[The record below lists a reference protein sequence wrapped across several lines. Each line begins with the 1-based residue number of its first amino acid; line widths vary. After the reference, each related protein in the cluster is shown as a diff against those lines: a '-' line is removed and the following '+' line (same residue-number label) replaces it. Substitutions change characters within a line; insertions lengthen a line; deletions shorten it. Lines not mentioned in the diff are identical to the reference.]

1 MTWWFWWKTTSELI
15 GKAGS
20 SHKNGSVPIRLPKY
34 LQKLVATLKTT
45 SSLILNKKYN
55 VANLKHYFQ
64 EESGDTSLTAIRS
77 SNFWS
82 GAPDEIVRM
91 ILLYVLQ
98 QSRDSIEKCETYN
111 CIKSTC
117 RKWSKIVEGKGP
129 AFLPRVYI
137 GTWQP
142 IGKSCNGKILVTTR
156 KLTST
161 FRKSSGLPSQISN
174 CIGDKNVEVLLAN
187 LKTWK
192 ILLVHYDSD
201 LLENQIQWIV

>member
-156 KLTST
+156 KVTST
-161 FRKSSGLPSQISN
+161 FGKSSGLVFQLSN
-174 CIGDKNVEVLLAN
+174 CIGGSPLG
-187 LKTWK
+187 
-192 ILLVHYDSD
+192 
-201 LLENQIQWIV
+201 